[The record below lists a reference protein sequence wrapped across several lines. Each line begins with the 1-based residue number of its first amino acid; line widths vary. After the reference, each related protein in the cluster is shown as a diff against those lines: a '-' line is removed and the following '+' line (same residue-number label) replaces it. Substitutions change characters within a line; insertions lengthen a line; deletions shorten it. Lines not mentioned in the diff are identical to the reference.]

1 MKIKWI
7 QMIELIREKNRKD
20 FETYFSFSKFHSYKT
35 SFSDVHFNY
44 FYSRF
49 SLLGTMN
56 VDSSNEK
63 HFIFVSLDC
72 RFRWTDWRVSSKF
85 SSGSCR
91 TYNSGNFFPHRSE
104 EPRSGRLNGED
115 IPLAS
120 SDFVAIF
127 SLLSFHFFFYC
138 FALEI
143 NFEDGGFCRLLTQFI
158 AGRNK

>member
-7 QMIELIREKNRKD
+7 QMIELIREKNRKE

-91 TYNSGNFFPHRSE
+91 TYNSGKLFSPSLRGTEIRKVKWWRYSLGFIWFCGYFF
-104 EPRSGRLNGED
+104 
-115 IPLAS
+115 S
-120 SDFVAIF
+120 SFF
-127 SLLSFHFFFYC
+127 SFLFLLFC
-138 FALEI
+138 LR
-143 NFEDGGFCRLLTQFI
+143 NKFEDGGFCRLLTQFI